1 MSDAQGL
8 GAALIPGTTVVG
20 MGTAPDR
27 VRAALLDEVPGL
39 LRYAR
44 SLTRDRSTAE
54 DLVQETVLRAMERA
68 DSFRGDSSPA
78 TWLHRILHNL
88 AVDHARR
95 NREVPVEDVM
105 DVEALWGD
113 DAYTVDAET
122 VALRAQ
128 TRADLE
134 DALVHLPVAYRSAVL
149 LHDVE
154 GLTVPQVAQVQEV
167 GLAAAKQRLRRG
179 RMMLV
184 TELARLPERRAAG
197 KGVPLRCWDARSRIG
212 DYLDRVMSPDEAA
225 VLERHLQGCP
235 TCPPLYAALVATTEA
250 LAARRTGARA
260 GGRDPDSVVPAALAT
275 KLALVLGEL
284 PARTPAG
291 ADAPPAGGS
300 FRR

>member
-1 MSDAQGL
+1 
-8 GAALIPGTTVVG
+8 
-20 MGTAPDR
+20 MGTAPDD
-27 VRAALLDEVPGL
+27 VRAVLLDEVPGL

-54 DLVQETVLRAMERA
+54 DLVQETVLRAIERA
-68 DSFRGDSSPA
+68 DSFRGESSPA

-88 AVDHARR
+88 AVDRVRR
-95 NREVPVEDVM
+95 DREVPVEDVT
-105 DVEALWGD
+105 DGIEALWRD

-134 DALVHLPVAYRSAVL
+134 DALIHLPVAYRSAVL

-154 GLTVPQVAQVQEV
+154 GLTVPQVAQVQQV

-197 KGVPLRCWDARSRIG
+197 RGLPCVAGMR
-212 DYLDRVMSPDEAA
+212 AA
-225 VLERHLQGCP
+225 GS
-235 TCPPLYAALVATTEA
+235 ATIS
-250 LAARRTGARA
+250 TG
-260 GGRDPDSVVPAALAT
+260 S
-275 KLALVLGEL
+275 
-284 PARTPAG
+284 
-291 ADAPPAGGS
+291 
-300 FRR
+300 